1 MTAVEMKNPSCGGTL
16 NVLPAILPVHNFQL
30 DKLSDRPTSACNC
43 NDHLYQAVLE
53 NLTDGILVLTETGQP
68 AYFNSLAQKICAQM
82 NVNIA
87 DFEIPKEIWQVCQL
101 LTHER
106 WTLPVQPTTLIS
118 EIERNKLRMLRIR
131 VQWLKVQEEK
141 SYFLVNL
148 EDCQQANRDRAI
160 SETHQY
166 GLSNREAD
174 VWLLRRIDHSYQAIA
189 AQLYISIDTVKKHL
203 RRIYAKQKAYL
214 DRDK

>member
-1 MTAVEMKNPSCGGTL
+1 MKSPSCGGTL
-16 NVLPAILPVHNFQL
+16 NVLPEILLVHNFQL
-30 DKLSDRPTSACNC
+30 DELSDRPTSACNC
-43 NDHLYQAVLE
+43 NEHLYQAVLE

-68 AYFNSLAQKICAQM
+68 AYFNSIAQKICAQM
-82 NVNIA
+82 NLNIA

-118 EIERNKLRMLRIR
+118 EIRGSKSRMLRIR
-131 VQWLKVQEEK
+131 VQWLKVQQEK

-160 SETHQY
+160 SEIHQY
-166 GLSNREAD
+166 GLSDREAD
-174 VWLLRRIDHSYQAIA
+174 VWLLRRTDHSYQAIA
-189 AQLYISIDTVKKHL
+189 DQLYISIDTVKKHL

-214 DRDK
+214 DRDR